1 MILKTSLMLIFSG
14 GSSSKTT
21 TVGFV
26 SIPIKVDMAALEE
39 PCCIELAKES
49 RIYFSMPFFV
59 NIKLSN
65 CTEKMRGLF
74 EESS

>member
-1 MILKTSLMLIFSG
+1 MLKTSLILIFSG

-26 SIPIKVDMAALEE
+26 SIPIRVEIAALAE
-39 PCCIELAKES
+39 PCYIELAKES
-49 RIYFSMPFFV
+49 RIYFSIPFFV

-65 CTEKMRGLF
+65 
-74 EESS
+74 